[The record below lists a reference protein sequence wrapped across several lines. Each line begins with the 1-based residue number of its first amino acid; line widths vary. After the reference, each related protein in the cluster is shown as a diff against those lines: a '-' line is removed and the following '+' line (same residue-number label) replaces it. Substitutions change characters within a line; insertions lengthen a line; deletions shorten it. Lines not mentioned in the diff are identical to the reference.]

1 MSNII
6 LLTQTCT
13 NWRFHHHQKEHTLLY
28 LCWPV
33 WTSVITHCSSVQLCL
48 HVLCLLCVMLTQTVR
63 LLSLSGTGE
72 ERLQNARKWE
82 YVLFFF
88 FFIPVTFFIWSRHSN
103 WCVSLFYPHI
113 THSLMFAHSEFTTHI
128 KHLWLFTYKE
138 IHIFSVTEFCVNI
151 SFTHFP
157 FHPHHPRH
165 KQTSVSIRL
174 TIHSNGCPWQHQ

>member
-13 NWRFHHHQKEHTLLY
+13 NWRFHHHQEHTLLY

-88 FFIPVTFFIWSRHSN
+88 FYSSHILYLVQTFKLMCFTLLPSHY
-103 WCVSLFYPHI
+103 SLINVCTFRIHN
-113 THSLMFAHSEFTTHI
+113 
-128 KHLWLFTYKE
+128 TYK
-138 IHIFSVTEFCVNI
+138 
-151 SFTHFP
+151 
-157 FHPHHPRH
+157 
-165 KQTSVSIRL
+165 TSMVIY
-174 TIHSNGCPWQHQ
+174 I